1 MGIDNIEH
9 FGSYPK
15 NSNNYT
21 PHIIMYDILIKND
34 TIVHGFYYYLDLT
47 FTFLTKFFILCLIYQ
62 NFLNTLKIYI
72 INRRRRM
79 SLMGQDVK
87 VDSAQDITAG
97 SDAPFGSVLVVGG
110 GIAGVQSALD
120 LADSGFKVYLLDSS
134 ASIGGTMAQLD
145 KTFPTNDCS
154 MCILSPKLVEVGR
167 HPNIELLMLSEVT
180 GLKGKAGNFKVKVL
194 KHARYVD
201 EEKCTGCGVCSD
213 NCLVK
218 YEFQIPEPTSVRDQ
232 LLETDLQKLNSILAS
247 NDEDQAALIPVLQ
260 DINNEFN
267 YLPEDALRYV
277 SERLNV
283 PLSQIYHV
291 ATFYTAFSL
300 TPRGE
305 HSIKVCQGTAC
316 HVKGGARV
324 LSEIERILNITSG
337 ETTSDLRF
345 TLETVNCL
353 GCCALGPVVV
363 IDDEYHPITPDKVN
377 KLIKKY
383 EDSGEGGNP

>member
-87 VDSAQDITAG
+87 VDSAQDITAV

-232 LLETDLQKLNSILAS
+232 LLETDLQKLDSILAS
-247 NDEDQAALIPVLQ
+247 NDKDQAALIPVLQ